1 MNTFWLK
8 VAGIAVGVVVVIVIV
23 SAIMPSGDS
32 SPKPPDKSFY
42 DVADEDRGKYLTEPK
57 RVDPTP
63 EQPDV
68 SGEQPSETNDATSPR
83 EVTLYFSKLSEI
95 DKIEAER
102 LLNVAAPG
110 YSIGRLPV
118 TGYNLALQ
126 TCRQIIERWP
136 DSWYAYRAKQMLGD
150 IPQRLHSR
158 YRITE
163 EELDVSMYSEQ
174 RPGTAAFVDKEAN

>member
-8 VAGIAVGVVVVIVIV
+8 VAGAVVGIVVVIVIV

-32 SPKPPDKSFY
+32 SPKPTDRSFY
-42 DVADEDRGKYLTEPK
+42 DVADEDKDKYLNAPK

-63 EQPDV
+63 GQPDV
-68 SGEQPSETNDATSPR
+68 SDEQPSETNDATSPR
-83 EVTLYFSKLSEI
+83 EVTLYFSELSEI

-126 TCRQIIERWP
+126 MCRQIIEKWP

-150 IPQRLHSR
+150 IPQRLHLR

-163 EELDVSMYSEQ
+163 EELDVSMYSQQ
-174 RPGTAAFVDKEAN
+174 RQGTVAFVDKKAN